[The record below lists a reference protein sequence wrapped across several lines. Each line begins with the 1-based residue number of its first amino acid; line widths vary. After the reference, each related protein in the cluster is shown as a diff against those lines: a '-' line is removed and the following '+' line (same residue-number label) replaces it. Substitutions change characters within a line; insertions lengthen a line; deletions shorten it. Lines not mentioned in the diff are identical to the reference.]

1 MHSDFFQIHLNFFLS
16 LKKGDFNEPLRVI
29 ARVYAWRE
37 GKSFFLQLMKV
48 PVFAVY
54 ILRGFDCTRNHRG
67 LPQEQSRNRTFR
79 GERRLF
85 CLDWDCWRSEKEHV
99 NNQWKET
106 PFLQWLSPN
115 TQYQNKIATGQKLFL
130 THTLSI
136 LIVYLIYCCFNY
148 RSAGVENAKS
158 YLLQDKTASKF
169 DFIYI
174 PVYLRKYFWHIKASK
189 YS

>member
-1 MHSDFFQIHLNFFLS
+1 MRSTPWQPLITGRLFFLHILSYKYINQGRNLQGICWSIYIITFSGIVLKAFIRCTLIFFLQIHLEVHFLLS
-16 LKKGDFNEPLRVI
+16 LKIDDFKEPLRVI

-48 PVFAVY
+48 PVFAIY
-54 ILRGFDCTRNHRG
+54 ILRGFDCIRNHRG

-85 CLDWDCWRSEKEHV
+85 CLDWDCWRSGKEHV

-115 TQYQNKIATGQKLFL
+115 TQYQKKLQQGKNF
-130 THTLSI
+130 S
-136 LIVYLIYCCFNY
+136 
-148 RSAGVENAKS
+148 
-158 YLLQDKTASKF
+158 
-169 DFIYI
+169 
-174 PVYLRKYFWHIKASK
+174 
-189 YS
+189 